1 MININHL
8 SITFDRVI
16 FDDASITLSN
26 NSITTIKG
34 KSGTGKT
41 TLLNQLGLVAPLAC
55 DYLMEGHSID
65 DPLTTRKEKIGYVHQ
80 ESTLFNNMTIRENM
94 EFAFLLSGQE
104 YNETRMNDILCS
116 MKIEHLLNQ
125 TPDHV
130 SGGERQRAAIAFAL
144 MKDPSLLLLDEPTA
158 SLDSINCKLLIELLS
173 DYIHTHPVCVLI
185 ATHDK
190 RILDYADDLYE
201 IQNHKIVPI
210 KKSMIEELETTS
222 ITRKPQNYLSYYK
235 KHLIRSSK
243 ILYILFGLILSMTI
257 GILGYRTYYS
267 HEINAIQEKLLDV
280 RLYYG
285 NNSKYAYDS
294 ITEPIRMDIRRDLN
308 EIEHIHITPFY
319 ETVTDDL
326 IVQSYTGDTIKASR
340 TIKNLG
346 KDITINNHTF
356 HVSSYINKKNTI
368 SSQGDDVL
376 YLPEAIYRKYFE
388 IDDVKM
394 LLLRVD
400 DAQYISSI
408 LSQIND
414 IDPHLTVYSNVN
426 LDHLTQINSRMMN
439 SLMMLICAIFIIM
452 LIILI
457 YHRQKTIDSSKDE
470 YFFLYENGL
479 SIKELKSLAR
489 YDYVYYYV
497 FYLIILLIISIF
509 MTFMMHIPIIL
520 YACLLWFFSILLE
533 EVITTLCIHKAG
545 RLDQP
550 NYNK

>member
-1 MININHL
+1 MIDIKHL

-26 NSITTIKG
+26 NSITMIKG

-80 ESTLFNNMTIRENM
+80 ESTLFNNMTIKENM

-190 RILDYADDLYE
+190 RIIDYADDLYE

-210 KKSMIEELETTS
+210 KKSSIEELKTTS
-222 ITRKPQNYLSYYK
+222 ITRKQQNYLSYYK

-243 ILYILFGLILSMTI
+243 I
-257 GILGYRTYYS
+257 
-267 HEINAIQEKLLDV
+267 
-280 RLYYG
+280 G
-285 NNSKYAYDS
+285 N
-294 ITEPIRMDIRRDLN
+294 
-308 EIEHIHITPFY
+308 
-319 ETVTDDL
+319 
-326 IVQSYTGDTIKASR
+326 
-340 TIKNLG
+340 
-346 KDITINNHTF
+346 
-356 HVSSYINKKNTI
+356 
-368 SSQGDDVL
+368 
-376 YLPEAIYRKYFE
+376 
-388 IDDVKM
+388 
-394 LLLRVD
+394 
-400 DAQYISSI
+400 
-408 LSQIND
+408 
-414 IDPHLTVYSNVN
+414 
-426 LDHLTQINSRMMN
+426 
-439 SLMMLICAIFIIM
+439 
-452 LIILI
+452 
-457 YHRQKTIDSSKDE
+457 
-470 YFFLYENGL
+470 
-479 SIKELKSLAR
+479 LK
-489 YDYVYYYV
+489 
-497 FYLIILLIISIF
+497 
-509 MTFMMHIPIIL
+509 
-520 YACLLWFFSILLE
+520 
-533 EVITTLCIHKAG
+533 
-545 RLDQP
+545 
-550 NYNK
+550 

>member
-1 MININHL
+1 
-8 SITFDRVI
+8 
-16 FDDASITLSN
+16 
-26 NSITTIKG
+26 
-34 KSGTGKT
+34 
-41 TLLNQLGLVAPLAC
+41 
-55 DYLMEGHSID
+55 
-65 DPLTTRKEKIGYVHQ
+65 
-80 ESTLFNNMTIRENM
+80 MTIRENM

-190 RILDYADDLYE
+190 RIIDYADDLYE

-257 GILGYRTYYS
+257 GIFGYRTYYS

-285 NNSKYAYDS
+285 NDGKYAYDS

-319 ETVTDDL
+319 ETVTDTL

-356 HVSSYINKKNTI
+356 HISSYINKKNTI

-394 LLLRVD
+394 LLVRVD

-426 LDHLTQINSRMMN
+426 LDNLTQINSRMMN

-509 MTFMMHIPIIL
+509 MSFIMHIPIIL

-533 EVITTLCIHKAG
+533 EFITTLCIHKLG
-545 RLDQP
+545 RL
-550 NYNK
+550 KGS